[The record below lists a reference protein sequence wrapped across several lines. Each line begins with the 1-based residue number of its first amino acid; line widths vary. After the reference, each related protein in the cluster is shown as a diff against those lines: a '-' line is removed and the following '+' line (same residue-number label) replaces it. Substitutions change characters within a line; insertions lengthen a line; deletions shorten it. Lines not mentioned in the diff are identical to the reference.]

1 VADTDYIVLAA
12 SDPAQIGRTLDE
24 NERNGALALVV
35 GQQTVGYFLRGGA
48 GTQALD
54 KPQEQFLDD
63 VSDALTLTA
72 GAAVVLALIMG
83 VLFAWALTRP
93 LQYLQQ
99 SAVSIAQ
106 GNVGTQMPVVGT
118 SEFREVAGAFNRMS
132 AALAESQTVRRR
144 MTSDIAHEL
153 RSPASVMR
161 GQLEAMMDG
170 VFPLNTEQL
179 AVVYDQT
186 LHLGRLIEDLR
197 TLTRAEADRL
207 PLDLGPVDLAAL
219 VQRVTADFAPLA
231 QDQGIM
237 LTATAA
243 PNLPS
248 VRADAGR
255 LRQVLANLLANALR
269 YTPQGGWVTVDA
281 AARDAA
287 VRIAVCDTGPG
298 LTPEQAAHVFERF
311 YQTDDARRR
320 DEDGSGLGLAIA
332 QELVRLH
339 QGRIWVESTVGQ
351 GSRFIFEIPFI

>member
-1 VADTDYIVLAA
+1 
-12 SDPAQIGRTLDE
+12 
-24 NERNGALALVV
+24 VV
-35 GQQTVGYFLRGGA
+35 EQQTVGYFLREGG

-54 KPQEQFLDD
+54 RAQQQFLDD
-63 VSDALTLTA
+63 VSDALILTA
-72 GAAVVLALIMG
+72 GVSIALALSFG

-93 LQYLQQ
+93 LRYLQQ
-99 SAVSIAQ
+99 SATSIAR
-106 GNVGTQMPVVGT
+106 GDLGTQMPVVGT

-132 AALAESQTVRRR
+132 AALAESQTVRQR

-153 RSPASVMR
+153 RSPVSVMR

-186 LHLGRLIEDLR
+186 LHLGRLIEYLR

-207 PLDLGPVDLAAL
+207 PLSFAAVDPAAL
-219 VQRVTADFAPLA
+219 VQRVTTDFAPLA
-231 QDQGIM
+231 QDQGIV
-237 LTATAA
+237 LTATSA

-248 VRADAGR
+248 IRADADR

-269 YTPQGGWVTVDA
+269 YTPAGGRVTVETSVQGMS
-281 AARDAA
+281 
-287 VRIAVCDTGPG
+287 VRVAVCDTGPG

-311 YQTDDARRR
+311 YQTDEARRR
-320 DEDGSGLGLAIA
+320 DESGSGLGLAIA

-351 GSRFIFEIPFI
+351 GSRFIFEIPAM